1 MAKVKMPQLGE
12 SVAEG
17 TIGRW
22 LKKPGE
28 HVDKYEPIVE
38 VITDKVNAEVPSP
51 FAGTLTKILAE
62 EGATVPN
69 NAEIAEI
76 DETGVAGASAEAPSE
91 AAPAAA
97 GEPGAAE
104 PEPER
109 TVLGTT
115 APQREGASGDGR
127 TMPSAAPAPAEAP
140 MAAPPAAMATG
151 AAAVAAEAEAGG
163 EPSGR
168 VTPAVRRL
176 AREHGVDLS
185 RLTGTGQGGRITRE
199 DVMAFAAQMQ
209 AGAAPVAAE
218 VPAAAPPAAPTPTP
232 TAPAPA
238 PAPTPAGPAEAG
250 PDEELIAPVPMRRM
264 IAEHM
269 VRAKTTAP
277 HAYTCIEVDM
287 SGVVRAREAAKSTYQ
302 AREGIGL
309 SYVPFVVKAVS
320 EALSRHPNMNAL
332 WTEQGLLRK
341 RHINVGVA
349 VAVDDGLIVP
359 VIHDADRLSINGLNR
374 SVTDLAARARSQQL
388 KLEEVQ
394 GGTITVNNTGWFGS
408 VTSQPILNVPQIVII
423 SMEAIVKRPVVVE
436 TPAGDTIGIRPIM
449 ALCASFDHR
458 ATDGAQI
465 GRFLQDVRKEL
476 ESVSTDTPIW

>member
-12 SVAEG
+12 SVTEG

-51 FAGTLTKILAE
+51 FAGTLTKILVE

-76 DETGVAGASAEAPSE
+76 DEDGTAAEAQPE
-91 AAPAAA
+91 PAAA
-97 GEPGAAE
+97 PSSAAGP
-104 PEPER
+104 PEPESER
-109 TVLGTT
+109 SVLGTT
-115 APQREGASGDGR
+115 APPREAPAGGDGR
-127 TMPSAAPAPAEAP
+127 AMPGAAAAMATPA
-140 MAAPPAAMATG
+140 PAAMAEG
-151 AAAVAAEAEAGG
+151 EAAG

-168 VTPAVRRL
+168 VTPAVRRI
-176 AREHGVDLS
+176 AREQGVDLS
-185 RLTGTGQGGRITRE
+185 RVTGTGHGGRITRE
-199 DVMAFAAQMQ
+199 DVMAFVAMMQ
-209 AGAAPVAAE
+209 AGT
-218 VPAAAPPAAPTPTP
+218 AAAA

-238 PAPTPAGPAEAG
+238 RVAGAPPVPAEAG

-287 SGVVRAREAAKSTYQ
+287 SGAVRAREAAKSAYQ

-309 SYVPFVVKAVS
+309 SYVPFVVKAVC
-320 EALSRHPNMNAL
+320 EALGRHPNLNAL

-359 VIHDADRLSINGLNR
+359 VIHDADRLSIHGVNR
-374 SVTDLAARARSQQL
+374 AVNDLAARARSQQL

-408 VTSQPILNVPQIVII
+408 VTSQPIINVPQIVII
-423 SMEAIVKRPVVVE
+423 SMEAIVKRPVVIE

-476 ESVSTDTPIW
+476 ETVSIDTPIW

>member
-22 LKKPGE
+22 LKKPGD

-51 FAGTLTKILAE
+51 FAGTLTKLLVE

-76 DETGVAGASAEAPSE
+76 EEAGAEGAPAEAEKPAAAEKPAEVPEKPGAE
-91 AAPAAA
+91 AAPA
-97 GEPGAAE
+97 

-115 APQREGASGDGR
+115 GAPREAPAGDGR
-127 TMPSAAPAPAEAP
+127 AMPAAPAPAP
-140 MAAPPAAMATG
+140 
-151 AAAVAAEAEAGG
+151 VAEEAGAG

-168 VTPAVRRL
+168 VTPAVRRI

-185 RLTGTGQGGRITRE
+185 QVSGTGQSGRITRE
-199 DVMAFAAQMQ
+199 DVMAFVVQRQ
-209 AGAAPVAAE
+209 AGAAAPTAAVA
-218 VPAAAPPAAPTPTP
+218 PAAPTAA
-232 TAPAPA
+232 APAPA
-238 PAPTPAGPAEAG
+238 APATPVEAG
-250 PDEELIAPVPMRRM
+250 PDEELVAPVPMRRM

-287 SGVVRAREAAKSTYQ
+287 SGVARARDAAKSTYQ
-302 AREGIGL
+302 QREGIGL
-309 SYVPFVVKAVS
+309 SFVPFVVKSVC

-332 WTEQGLLRK
+332 WIEQGLLRK
-341 RHINVGVA
+341 RHINVGIA

-374 SVTDLAARARSQQL
+374 AMNDLAARARSQQL

-408 VTSQPILNVPQIVII
+408 VTSQPILNVPQIVMI
-423 SMEAIVKRPVVVE
+423 SMEAIVKRPVVIE

-476 ESVSTDTPIW
+476 ETISTETPIW

>member
-1 MAKVKMPQLGE
+1 M
-12 SVAEG
+12 
-17 TIGRW
+17 
-22 LKKPGE
+22 
-28 HVDKYEPIVE
+28 
-38 VITDKVNAEVPSP
+38 
-51 FAGTLTKILAE
+51 
-62 EGATVPN
+62 
-69 NAEIAEI
+69 
-76 DETGVAGASAEAPSE
+76 
-91 AAPAAA
+91 
-97 GEPGAAE
+97 PGAA
-104 PEPER
+104 
-109 TVLGTT
+109 
-115 APQREGASGDGR
+115 
-127 TMPSAAPAPAEAP
+127 AAMATPA
-140 MAAPPAAMATG
+140 PAAMAEG
-151 AAAVAAEAEAGG
+151 EAAG

-168 VTPAVRRL
+168 VTPAVRRI

-185 RLTGTGQGGRITRE
+185 RVTGTGHGGRITRE
-199 DVMAFAAQMQ
+199 DVMAFVAMMQ
-209 AGAAPVAAE
+209 AGTAAPA
-218 VPAAAPPAAPTPTP
+218 

-238 PAPTPAGPAEAG
+238 RVAGAPPVPAEAG

-287 SGVVRAREAAKSTYQ
+287 SGAVRAREAAKSAYQ

-309 SYVPFVVKAVS
+309 SYVPFVVKAVC
-320 EALSRHPNMNAL
+320 EALGRHPNLNAL

-359 VIHDADRLSINGLNR
+359 VIHDADRLSIHGVNR
-374 SVTDLAARARSQQL
+374 AVNDLAARARSQQL

-408 VTSQPILNVPQIVII
+408 VTSQPIINVPQIVII
-423 SMEAIVKRPVVVE
+423 SMEAIVKRPVVIE

-476 ESVSTDTPIW
+476 ESISADTPIW